1 MIMMWKVL
9 EMSIKSQGFGFIYI
23 YIYIFYFFSEFSF
36 VFREKYKDIF
46 GLLGQKL
53 NRPLPYSNL

>member
-1 MIMMWKVL
+1 MMWKVL
-9 EMSIKSQGFGFIYI
+9 EMSIKSQGFGYI
-23 YIYIFYFFSEFSF
+23 YIYIFFFLSEFSF
-36 VFREKYKDIF
+36 IFWEKFKDIF

>member
-9 EMSIKSQGFGFIYI
+9 EMSIKSQDFGFIYI
-23 YIYIFYFFSEFSF
+23 YIYIYILSEFSSIF
-36 VFREKYKDIF
+36 GEKFKDIF